1 MARTPK
7 VDRLSPPLMFAF
19 RERHRPRIVEDPG
32 DNRAGWPARVN
43 AITEDDLREELKTDL
58 SALMNTVNMAS
69 GVDLT
74 DHPWIRRSILNYGI
88 PEISKRTIDDYRV
101 ADIAG
106 EIREALVQF
115 EPRLVPQSLTVTRDP
130 PAGSASLTVR
140 FFVSGEM
147 RADPAAVTVEF
158 VANIELDTGKMRL
171 ARR

>member
-19 RERHRPRIVEDPG
+19 RERHRPRIVEDSGDDQPG
-32 DNRAGWPARVN
+32 WHARVN
-43 AITEDDLREELKTDL
+43 AITEDDLREELKIDL
-58 SALMNTVNMAS
+58 SALMNTINMAS

-74 DHPWIRRSILNYGI
+74 DHPWVRRSILNYGI
-88 PEISKRTIDDYRV
+88 PEISRRTIDDYRV

-106 EIREALVQF
+106 EIREALLQF
-115 EPRLVPQSLTVTRDP
+115 EPRLVPESLTVTHDAD
-130 PAGSASLTVR
+130 AGSASLTVR

-147 RADPAAVTVEF
+147 KADPAAVAVAF
-158 VANIELDTGKMRL
+158 VADIELDTGKMRL